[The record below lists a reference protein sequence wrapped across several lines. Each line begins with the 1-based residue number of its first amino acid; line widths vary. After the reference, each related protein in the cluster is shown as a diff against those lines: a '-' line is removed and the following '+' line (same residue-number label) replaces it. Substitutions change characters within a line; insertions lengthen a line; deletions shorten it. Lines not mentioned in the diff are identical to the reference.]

1 MTTKVEYRFCRDY
14 ASIDNLSEY
23 CALERRGDCGIQ
35 SLLFI
40 TLCRIAGIP
49 ARWQSG
55 LDAKPGDIGEH
66 DWAMFYIPSVG
77 WRFADLSYGG
87 SSYLR
92 GADKRWNFFFGNIDP
107 YRIPINSEFQC
118 DFVPK
123 PTYWRID
130 PYDNQ
135 CGEAEYDDRGL
146 SGEELNYD
154 YEEVDIHLIR
164 R

>member
-1 MTTKVEYRFCRDY
+1 M
-14 ASIDNLSEY
+14 
-23 CALERRGDCGIQ
+23 
-35 SLLFI
+35 
-40 TLCRIAGIP
+40 
-49 ARWQSG
+49 
-55 LDAKPGDIGEH
+55 
-66 DWAMFYIPSVG
+66 
-77 WRFADLSYGG
+77 
-87 SSYLR
+87 R

-146 SGEELNYD
+146 SGDN
-154 YEEVDIHLIR
+154 VDPVFRTHSGDDIEKTCDVIAR
-164 R
+164 YIK